1 MSNTARD
8 YYANSDESALEKI
21 QEAVIKQEELQAD
34 DIIQALAED
43 VTRGIAICPV
53 HFTRFVTQ
61 NELISRA
68 ELHVMIKILGTGMTS
83 TTCWLGLD
91 SRRAFPWDPSV
102 PSVSM

>member
-83 TTCWLGLD
+83 TMT
-91 SRRAFPWDPSV
+91 RDPDIFLSYAKAA
-102 PSVSM
+102 SICAKRL